1 MRIAWMFKQPPHSIA
16 TIAVLIGCFA
26 SEAFAQNSKTVTPLA
41 RADQTESSLDELR
54 DKRSALLVVL
64 RAGIVNASDNER
76 AIIDMVLKADPAP
89 RGRLQ
94 WVYGTL
100 SKKLNRYIHRH
111 ESLSAAN
118 DLGDAD
124 FVIFFNLLEYRRI
137 LDTTYPYGELFII
150 VKGLPELRI
159 PPRVIWRSRK
169 VLDSTDAIG
178 EFIRELKLLRGE
190 Q

>member
-1 MRIAWMFKQPPHSIA
+1 MFKQTIHSLAVIV
-16 TIAVLIGCFA
+16 VLIGCSP
-26 SEAFAQNSKTVTPLA
+26 SETFAQNSKTVTPLA
-41 RADQTESSLDELR
+41 RADQAESSLEELR

-64 RAGIVNASDNER
+64 RAGLVNASDNER
-76 AIIDMVLKADPAP
+76 AIIDMVLKADPTP

-94 WVYGTL
+94 WVYGTI
-100 SKKLNRYIHRH
+100 SKKLNHYIRKY

-118 DLGDAD
+118 SLGDAD
-124 FVIFFNLLEYRRI
+124 FVVFFNLLEYRRI
-137 LDTTYPYGELFII
+137 LDTSYPYGELFII
-150 VKGLPELRI
+150 AKGLPELRI

-169 VLDSTDAIG
+169 VLDSTDAIS